1 MLRMTSGNTLVLP
14 ARQKGESIVMLSAT
28 KHLGL
33 ANEILRFAQ
42 DDTSGG
48 SLLRLMHL
56 EADNSDE
63 QNCRD
68 IMKNTEGR

>member
-1 MLRMTSGNTLVLP
+1 MLCYAQDDKREYSRLASAA
-14 ARQKGESIVMLSAT
+14 ARERIVMLSAT

-48 SLLRLMHL
+48 SLLRLMHV
-56 EADNSDE
+56 EADNTD
-63 QNCRD
+63 
-68 IMKNTEGR
+68 